1 MQKMQLVSKYQKLV
15 DFFGSQ
21 SATADALGI
30 RQPSVNAWLSGKA
43 KMSARLAIKAEK
55 ITNGKFKAV
64 DLCPDLKGLL

>member
-30 RQPSVNAWLSGKA
+30 RQPSVNAWVSGKA
-43 KMSARLAIKAEK
+43 KMSAKMALKAEK
-55 ITNGKFKAV
+55 ATKGKFKAV